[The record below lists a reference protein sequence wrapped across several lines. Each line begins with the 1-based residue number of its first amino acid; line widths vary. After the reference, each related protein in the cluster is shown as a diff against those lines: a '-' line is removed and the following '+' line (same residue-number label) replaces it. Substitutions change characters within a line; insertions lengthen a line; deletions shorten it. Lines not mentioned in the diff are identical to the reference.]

1 MPPLSVYSLL
11 LPINIDV
18 FDKSKSFYVPIY
30 LKILEIVEIV
40 QSYSKVFIKVKE
52 ITCSDITN
60 ITTWLLQFCMNKT
73 VTINNVSRCLL

>member
-40 QSYSKVFIKVKE
+40 QSYSKVIIKVKE

-60 ITTWLLQFCMNKT
+60 ITTWLLQF
-73 VTINNVSRCLL
+73 V

>member
-11 LPINIDV
+11 LPININV

-30 LKILEIVEIV
+30 PKILEIVEIV
-40 QSYSKVFIKVKE
+40 QSYSKVTIKVKE

-60 ITTWLLQFCMNKT
+60 ITNRLL
-73 VTINNVSRCLL
+73 

>member
-30 LKILEIVEIV
+30 PKILEIVEIV
-40 QSYSKVFIKVKE
+40 QSYSKVIIKVKE
-52 ITCSDITN
+52 ITCSGITN
-60 ITTWLLQFCMNKT
+60 ITKTLL
-73 VTINNVSRCLL
+73 